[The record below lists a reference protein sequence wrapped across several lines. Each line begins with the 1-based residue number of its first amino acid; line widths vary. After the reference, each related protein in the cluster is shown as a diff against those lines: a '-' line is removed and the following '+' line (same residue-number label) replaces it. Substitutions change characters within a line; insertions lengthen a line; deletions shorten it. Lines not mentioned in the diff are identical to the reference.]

1 MPMDSVSEENVEKL
15 KAEFQ
20 DKQNKY
26 NDLETTHIQD
36 MWMNEL
42 EILDKEYDKFINAH
56 RKAIENENINKPV
69 KKKKSKTSA

>member
-36 MWMNEL
+36 MWMNE
-42 EILDKEYDKFINAH
+42 
-56 RKAIENENINKPV
+56 
-69 KKKKSKTSA
+69 